1 MFNGQKQKL
10 TIIFLSLSRMSSHIL
25 RGLGLGRDAFGY
37 KTKGGG
43 KVFECEYGGG
53 LTIHVDYS

>member
-25 RGLGLGRDAFGY
+25 RGLGIGRDAFGY

-43 KVFECEYGGG
+43 VKSLNVSMVGG
-53 LTIHVDYS
+53 